1 MRQFKQDPN
10 LQLTKLLDREYT
22 SKNKDK
28 LVRSVENKLG
38 SCNELDE
45 PTVKQLLA
53 CGLVNQVL
61 ANLPVFTPDA
71 HRNIAYYLINH
82 DFYNNGFLEQLF
94 SHMGLMKELNHR
106 ELALY
111 CATRYRPHRA
121 IENLEK
127 FTQLGIDD
135 YYDIISVLSCS
146 EYPDAIDSNI
156 EKFIGTDHNK
166 ILNILIDRNMAVL
179 AVQTH
184 HKYHNINYGDLL
196 KKMIDT
202 GNGRRLIRNINYH
215 DLPEGCHIVNTG
227 GTQFDYNI
235 AGIYYVHDKLGEQLA
250 VLVGNETFSGKPD
263 EVMAQIK
270 MEYAIQSGQAPLA
283 DYLGKSNVP
292 DDLSGLETHASFNK
306 PKKIDWAKYPNALE
320 DFYSIELGNPNLII
334 SEAFRLE

>member
-1 MRQFKQDPN
+1 
-10 LQLTKLLDREYT
+10 
-22 SKNKDK
+22 
-28 LVRSVENKLG
+28 
-38 SCNELDE
+38 
-45 PTVKQLLA
+45 
-53 CGLVNQVL
+53 
-61 ANLPVFTPDA
+61 
-71 HRNIAYYLINH
+71 
-82 DFYNNGFLEQLF
+82 
-94 SHMGLMKELNHR
+94 
-106 ELALY
+106 
-111 CATRYRPHRA
+111 
-121 IENLEK
+121 
-127 FTQLGIDD
+127 
-135 YYDIISVLSCS
+135 
-146 EYPDAIDSNI
+146 
-156 EKFIGTDHNK
+156 
-166 ILNILIDRNMAVL
+166 
-179 AVQTH
+179 
-184 HKYHNINYGDLL
+184 
-196 KKMIDT
+196 MIDT

-320 DFYSIELGNPNLII
+320 AFYSIELGNPNLII